1 MYLGTKERTVWIKDP
16 NTNSDYDV
24 IGYLDTINYLN
35 GGVGVRDSKN
45 SHREYSYTWN
55 VMSREMIGNLEG
67 FSSGLYG
74 DGLIYFLDPVAMD
87 KNLFSAQWAAPKIT
101 AEDGIPLAG
110 TVRPAKV
117 LVGDTSLAYPLY
129 GAQYSVTTSTPKR
142 EFYSPLPTGFTA
154 WVGAH
159 GTVAAKGLIVQPTFR
174 GAPSGAAI
182 TVPVT
187 AVNNPSPFSVSLN
200 GATGSVD
207 GFTVSLDT
215 SATLTH
221 TLSGLML
228 QVLPTGTSPTG
239 TNFIPGRGNSG
250 CEMSRVKTTPYYL
263 PNEVLGASLKLI
275 EVGDWL

>member
-55 VMSREMIGNLEG
+55 VMSREMIGDLEG

-74 DGLIYFLDPVAMD
+74 DGLNYFLDPVAMD

-159 GTVAAKGLIVQPTFR
+159 GTVAAKGLIVQISTRTANTWDGCSIRTLGSNSMPTETKKSTEKASR
-174 GAPSGAAI
+174 SGKDSSAARWLKSDSRITTPAKKAPKA
-182 TVPVT
+182 
-187 AVNNPSPFSVSLN
+187 N
-200 GATGSVD
+200 
-207 GFTVSLDT
+207 DT
-215 SATLTH
+215 S
-221 TLSGLML
+221 
-228 QVLPTGTSPTG
+228 
-239 TNFIPGRGNSG
+239 NSV
-250 CEMSRVKTTPYYL
+250 E
-263 PNEVLGASLKLI
+263 AA
-275 EVGDWL
+275 